1 MGEVEPSQDE
11 VVRALNDSEQGQ
23 GDVFLPKV
31 KDIRIKDPGIENP
44 LDGKKCVP
52 YLHQCSVPPMPWPT
66 LCPLYPFSH

>member
-31 KDIRIKDPGIENP
+31 KDFRIKDPGIEDP
-44 LDGKKCVP
+44 LDG
-52 YLHQCSVPPMPWPT
+52 
-66 LCPLYPFSH
+66 